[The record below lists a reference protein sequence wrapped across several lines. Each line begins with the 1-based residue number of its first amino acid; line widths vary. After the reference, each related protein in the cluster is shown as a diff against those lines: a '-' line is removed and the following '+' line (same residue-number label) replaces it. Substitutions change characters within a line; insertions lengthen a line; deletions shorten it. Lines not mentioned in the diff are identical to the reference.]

1 METDVKIVTISSTTR
16 LAEEN
21 VPVSTF
27 KTPYVILFILIFNLL
42 LFIYPLKSM
51 YRPKALTHGVKV
63 FMVVLHTKMLQKD
76 Y

>member
-42 LFIYPLKSM
+42 LFYLPSEE
-51 YRPKALTHGVKV
+51 HVSS
-63 FMVVLHTKMLQKD
+63 
-76 Y
+76 